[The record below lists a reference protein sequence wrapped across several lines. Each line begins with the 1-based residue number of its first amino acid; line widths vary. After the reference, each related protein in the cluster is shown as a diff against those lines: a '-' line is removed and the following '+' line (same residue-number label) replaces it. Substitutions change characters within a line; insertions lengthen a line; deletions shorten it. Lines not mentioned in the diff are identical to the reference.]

1 MGQAQM
7 QTTEAEFAQRIS
19 ALMDGEV
26 AAHEVLSAVD
36 LAKDGEG
43 AVHWREYQLIGDALR
58 SEDLLNTRSSED
70 FLNRFSAKLGA
81 EPHLLVPGVTQ
92 RSQSRERQR
101 FLVSPAWVR
110 RIMPSTAV
118 AAAVAAVSWVV
129 VPQLHGRTDGGDAS
143 PALVAKATQGPGA
156 VGQAVTVAAADN
168 TPMIRDARLDEYL
181 SAHRQSAT
189 NGMVVPYLRAVAN
202 GVANTQDSN
211 QE

>member
-1 MGQAQM
+1 MGQAQL
-7 QTTEAEFAQRIS
+7 QTAEVEFAQRIS
-19 ALMDGEV
+19 ALMDGEI
-26 AAHEVLSAVD
+26 AAHEVLSAVE

-43 AVHWREYQLIGDALR
+43 AAHWREYQLIGDVLR

-70 FLNRFSAKLGA
+70 FVSRFSAKLEA
-81 EPHLLVPGVTQ
+81 EPHLLVPAVAQRAKTQ
-92 RSQSRERQR
+92 ERHR

-110 RIMPSTAV
+110 RIMPTTAV

-129 VPQLHGRTDGGDAS
+129 VPQLRGPADGADGS
-143 PALVAKATQGPGA
+143 PALVAKATQAAAGA
-156 VGQAVTVAAADN
+156 QALTVAATDN

>member
-1 MGQAQM
+1 
-7 QTTEAEFAQRIS
+7 
-19 ALMDGEV
+19 MDGEV
-26 AAHEVLSAVD
+26 AAHEASAAVE

-43 AVHWREYQLIGDALR
+43 AGHWREYQLIGDVLR

-70 FLNRFSAKLGA
+70 FLSRFSAKLDA
-81 EPHLLVPGVTQ
+81 EPHLLVPAVAQRAKTQ
-92 RSQSRERQR
+92 ERHR

-110 RIMPSTAV
+110 RIMPTTAV

-129 VPQLHGRTDGGDAS
+129 VPQLRGPADGADGS
-143 PALVAKATQGPGA
+143 PALVAKATQAAGA
-156 VGQAVTVAAADN
+156 QALTVAATDN

>member
-1 MGQAQM
+1 MGQAQL
-7 QTTEAEFAQRIS
+7 QTAEAEFAQRIS

-26 AAHEVLSAVD
+26 AAHEASAAVE

-43 AVHWREYQLIGDALR
+43 AGHWREYQLIGDVLR
-58 SEDLLNTRSSED
+58 SEDLLNTRSSEN
-70 FLNRFSAKLGA
+70 FLSRFSAKLDA
-81 EPHLLVPGVTQ
+81 EPHLLVPAVAQRAKTQ
-92 RSQSRERQR
+92 ERHR

-110 RIMPSTAV
+110 RIMPTTAV
-118 AAAVAAVSWVV
+118 AAAVAAVSWVI
-129 VPQLHGRTDGGDAS
+129 VPQLRGPADGADGS
-143 PALVAKATQGPGA
+143 PALVAKATQAAGA
-156 VGQAVTVAAADN
+156 QALTVAATDN

>member
-1 MGQAQM
+1 MGQAQL
-7 QTTEAEFAQRIS
+7 QTAEVEFAQRIS
-19 ALMDGEV
+19 ALMDGEI
-26 AAHEVLSAVD
+26 AAHEVLSAVE

-43 AVHWREYQLIGDALR
+43 AAHWREYQLIGDVLR

-70 FLNRFSAKLGA
+70 FVSRFSAKLDA
-81 EPHLLVPGVTQ
+81 EPHLLVPAVAQRAKTQ
-92 RSQSRERQR
+92 ERHR

-110 RIMPSTAV
+110 RIMPTTAV

-129 VPQLHGRTDGGDAS
+129 VPQLRGPTDGADGS
-143 PALVAKATQGPGA
+143 PALVAKATQAAGA
-156 VGQAVTVAAADN
+156 QALTVAATDN

>member
-1 MGQAQM
+1 MGQAQL
-7 QTTEAEFAQRIS
+7 QTAEAEFAQRIS

-26 AAHEVLSAVD
+26 AAHEVSSAVEV
-36 LAKDGEG
+36 AKDGEG
-43 AVHWREYQLIGDALR
+43 AAHWREYQLIGDVLR

-70 FLNRFSAKLGA
+70 FLSRFSAKLDA
-81 EPHLLVPGVTQ
+81 EPHLLVPAVAQRAKTQ
-92 RSQSRERQR
+92 ERHR

-110 RIMPSTAV
+110 RIMPTTAV

-129 VPQLHGRTDGGDAS
+129 VPQLRGPADGADGS
-143 PALVAKATQGPGA
+143 PALVAKATQATGA
-156 VGQAVTVAAADN
+156 QALTVAATDN

>member
-1 MGQAQM
+1 MGQAQL
-7 QTTEAEFAQRIS
+7 QTAEAEFAQRIS

-26 AAHEVLSAVD
+26 AAYEVSAAVE

-43 AVHWREYQLIGDALR
+43 AGHWREYQLIGDVLR

-70 FLNRFSAKLGA
+70 FLSRFSAKLDA
-81 EPHLLVPGVTQ
+81 EPHLLVPAVAQRAKTQ
-92 RSQSRERQR
+92 ERHR

-110 RIMPSTAV
+110 RIMPTTAV

-129 VPQLHGRTDGGDAS
+129 VPQLRGPADGADGS
-143 PALVAKATQGPGA
+143 PALVAKATQA
-156 VGQAVTVAAADN
+156 ASAQALTVAATDN

>member
-1 MGQAQM
+1 M
-7 QTTEAEFAQRIS
+7 QTAEAEFAQRIS
-19 ALMDGEV
+19 ALMDGEI
-26 AAHEVLSAVD
+26 AAHEVSSAVD

-43 AVHWREYQLIGDALR
+43 AAHWREYQLIGDVLR
-58 SEDLLNTRSSED
+58 SEDLLHTRSSED
-70 FLNRFSAKLGA
+70 FLKRFSAKLEA
-81 EPHLLVPGVTQ
+81 EPHLLVPAVAQ
-92 RSQSRERQR
+92 RAQAQERPR

-129 VPQLHGRTDGGDAS
+129 VPQLRGPADGADGS
-143 PALVAKATQGPGA
+143 PALVAKAAQGADVP
-156 VGQAVTVAAADN
+156 AVTLAAADA

>member
-1 MGQAQM
+1 
-7 QTTEAEFAQRIS
+7 
-19 ALMDGEV
+19 MDGEV
-26 AAHEVLSAVD
+26 AAHEVATAVD

-43 AVHWREYQLIGDALR
+43 AAHWREYQLIGDVLR

-70 FLNRFSAKLGA
+70 FLSRFSVKLEA
-81 EPHLLVPGVTQ
+81 EPHLLVPAVAQRAKTQ
-92 RSQSRERQR
+92 ERHR

-110 RIMPSTAV
+110 RIMPTTAV

-129 VPQLHGRTDGGDAS
+129 VPQLRGPADGTDGS
-143 PALVAKATQGPGA
+143 PAMVAKATQGAGA
-156 VGQAVTVAAADN
+156 QALTVAATDS

>member
-1 MGQAQM
+1 M
-7 QTTEAEFAQRIS
+7 QTAEAEFAQRIS

-26 AAHEVLSAVD
+26 AAHEVSSAVD

-43 AVHWREYQLIGDALR
+43 AAHWREYQLIGDVLR
-58 SEDLLNTRSSED
+58 SEDLLNTPSSQD
-70 FLNRFSAKLGA
+70 FLNRFSAKLEA
-81 EPHLLVPGVTQ
+81 EPHLLVPAVAQ
-92 RSQSRERQR
+92 RVQAQERHR

-129 VPQLHGRTDGGDAS
+129 VPQLRGPADGADGS
-143 PALVAKATQGPGA
+143 PALVAKATQGTGT
-156 VGQAVTVAAADN
+156 QAVTLASADA
-168 TPMIRDARLDEYL
+168 TPMIRDVRLDEYL

-202 GVANTQDSN
+202 GVANAQDSN

>member
-1 MGQAQM
+1 M
-7 QTTEAEFAQRIS
+7 QTAEAEFAQRIS
-19 ALMDGEV
+19 ALMDGEI
-26 AAHEVLSAVD
+26 AAHEVSSAVE
-36 LAKDGEG
+36 LAEDGEG
-43 AVHWREYQLIGDALR
+43 AVHWREYQLIGDVLR
-58 SEDLLNTRSSED
+58 SEDLLHTRSSED
-70 FLNRFSAKLGA
+70 FLSRFSAKLEA
-81 EPHLLVPGVTQ
+81 EPHLLVPAVAQ
-92 RSQSRERQR
+92 RAQRQERHR

-129 VPQLHGRTDGGDAS
+129 VPQLRAPAEGADGS
-143 PALVAKATQGPGA
+143 PALVAKAAQGAGA
-156 VGQAVTVAAADN
+156 QALTVAATDN

>member
-7 QTTEAEFAQRIS
+7 QTAEAEFAQRIS

-26 AAHEVLSAVD
+26 AAHEVSSAVE
-36 LAKDGEG
+36 LAEDGEG
-43 AVHWREYQLIGDALR
+43 AAHWREYQLIGDVLR
-58 SEDLLNTRSSED
+58 SEDLLNTRSSEA
-70 FLNRFSAKLGA
+70 FLSRFSAKLEA
-81 EPHLLVPGVTQ
+81 EPHLLVPAVAQ
-92 RSQSRERQR
+92 RAKAQERHR

-110 RIMPSTAV
+110 RIMPTTAV

-129 VPQLHGRTDGGDAS
+129 VPQLRGPVDGADGS
-143 PALVAKATQGPGA
+143 PALVAKATQGA
-156 VGQAVTVAAADN
+156 SAQALTVAATDN

>member
-1 MGQAQM
+1 MGQAQL
-7 QTTEAEFAQRIS
+7 QTAEAEFALRVS

-26 AAHEVLSAVD
+26 AAHEVSAAVE

-43 AVHWREYQLIGDALR
+43 AAHWREYQLIGDLLR
-58 SEDLLNTRSSED
+58 SEDLLNTRSSEG
-70 FLNRFSAKLGA
+70 FLSRFSAKLDA
-81 EPHLLVPGVTQ
+81 EPHLLVPAVAQRAKTQ
-92 RSQSRERQR
+92 ERHR

-110 RIMPSTAV
+110 RIMPTTAV

-129 VPQLHGRTDGGDAS
+129 VPQLRGPADGADGS
-143 PALVAKATQGPGA
+143 PALVAKATQAAGA
-156 VGQAVTVAAADN
+156 QALTVAATDN

>member
-26 AAHEVLSAVD
+26 AVHEVSSAVE

-43 AVHWREYQLIGDALR
+43 AAHWREYQLIGDALR
-58 SEDLLNTRSSED
+58 SEELLHARSSED
-70 FLNRFSAKLGA
+70 FLSRFSAKLEA
-81 EPHLLVPGVTQ
+81 EPHLLVPTVAQ
-92 RSQSRERQR
+92 RAKAQERHR

-129 VPQLHGRTDGGDAS
+129 VPQLRGPVDGADGS
-143 PALVAKATQGPGA
+143 PALVAKATPGA
-156 VGQAVTVAAADN
+156 GVQAVTVAAADA

>member
-1 MGQAQM
+1 MGQAQL
-7 QTTEAEFAQRIS
+7 QTAEVEFAQRIS
-19 ALMDGEV
+19 ALMDGEI
-26 AAHEVLSAVD
+26 AAHEVLSAVE

-43 AVHWREYQLIGDALR
+43 AAHWREYQLIGDVLR

-70 FLNRFSAKLGA
+70 FVSRFSAKLEA
-81 EPHLLVPGVTQ
+81 EPHLLVPAVAQRAKTQ
-92 RSQSRERQR
+92 ERHR

-110 RIMPSTAV
+110 RIMPTTAV

-129 VPQLHGRTDGGDAS
+129 VPQLRGPADGADGS
-143 PALVAKATQGPGA
+143 PALVAKATQAAGA
-156 VGQAVTVAAADN
+156 QALTVAATDN

>member
-1 MGQAQM
+1 MGQAQL
-7 QTTEAEFAQRIS
+7 QTAEAEFAQRIS

-26 AAHEVLSAVD
+26 AAHEVSSAVE

-43 AVHWREYQLIGDALR
+43 AAHWREYQLIGDVLR

-70 FLNRFSAKLGA
+70 FLSRFSAKLDA
-81 EPHLLVPGVTQ
+81 EPHLLVPAVAQRAKTQ
-92 RSQSRERQR
+92 ERHR
-101 FLVSPAWVR
+101 FLVSPTWVR
-110 RIMPSTAV
+110 RIMPTTAV

-129 VPQLHGRTDGGDAS
+129 VPQLRGPADGAEGS
-143 PALVAKATQGPGA
+143 PALVAKATQATGA
-156 VGQAVTVAAADN
+156 QALTVAATDN

>member
-1 MGQAQM
+1 MGQAQL
-7 QTTEAEFAQRIS
+7 QTAEAEFAQRIS

-26 AAHEVLSAVD
+26 AAYEVSAAVE

-43 AVHWREYQLIGDALR
+43 AAHWREYQLIGDVLR

-70 FLNRFSAKLGA
+70 FLSRFSAKLDA
-81 EPHLLVPGVTQ
+81 EPHLLVPAVAQRAKTQ
-92 RSQSRERQR
+92 ERHR

-110 RIMPSTAV
+110 RIMPTTAV

-129 VPQLHGRTDGGDAS
+129 VPQLRGPADGADSS
-143 PALVAKATQGPGA
+143 PALVAKATQATGA
-156 VGQAVTVAAADN
+156 QALTVAATDN

>member
-1 MGQAQM
+1 MDRIAHLRLSSVILPLATPISDAKVLTGRQKPM
-7 QTTEAEFAQRIS
+7 TEIAMLFAE
-19 ALMDGEV
+19 
-26 AAHEVLSAVD
+26 
-36 LAKDGEG
+36 
-43 AVHWREYQLIGDALR
+43 VH
-58 SEDLLNTRSSED
+58 
-70 FLNRFSAKLGA
+70 SAKLDA
-81 EPHLLVPGVTQ
+81 EPHLLVPAVAQRAKTQ
-92 RSQSRERQR
+92 ERHR

-110 RIMPSTAV
+110 RIMPTTAV

-129 VPQLHGRTDGGDAS
+129 VPQLRGPADGAEGS
-143 PALVAKATQGPGA
+143 PALVAKATQGAGA
-156 VGQAVTVAAADN
+156 QALTVAAADN

>member
-1 MGQAQM
+1 MGQAQL
-7 QTTEAEFAQRIS
+7 QTAEAEFAQRIS
-19 ALMDGEV
+19 ALMDGEI
-26 AAHEVLSAVD
+26 AAHEVLSAVE

-43 AVHWREYQLIGDALR
+43 AAHWREYQLIGDVLR

-70 FLNRFSAKLGA
+70 FVSRFSAKLEA
-81 EPHLLVPGVTQ
+81 EPHLLVPAVAQRAKTQ
-92 RSQSRERQR
+92 ERHR

-110 RIMPSTAV
+110 RIMPTTAV

-129 VPQLHGRTDGGDAS
+129 VPQLRGPADGADGS
-143 PALVAKATQGPGA
+143 PALVAKATQAAAGA
-156 VGQAVTVAAADN
+156 QALTVAATDN

>member
-1 MGQAQM
+1 MGQAQL
-7 QTTEAEFAQRIS
+7 QTAEVEFAQRIS

-26 AAHEVLSAVD
+26 AAHEVSSAVE

-43 AVHWREYQLIGDALR
+43 AAHWREYQLIGDVLR

-70 FLNRFSAKLGA
+70 FLSRFSAKLDA
-81 EPHLLVPGVTQ
+81 EPHLLVPAVAQRAKTQ
-92 RSQSRERQR
+92 ERHR

-110 RIMPSTAV
+110 RIMPTTAV

-129 VPQLHGRTDGGDAS
+129 VPQLRGPADGADGS
-143 PALVAKATQGPGA
+143 PALVAKATQA
-156 VGQAVTVAAADN
+156 ASAQALTVAATDN

>member
-1 MGQAQM
+1 M
-7 QTTEAEFAQRIS
+7 QTAEAEFAQRIS
-19 ALMDGEV
+19 ALMDGEI
-26 AAHEVLSAVD
+26 AAHEVSSAVD

-43 AVHWREYQLIGDALR
+43 AAHWHEYQLIGDVLR
-58 SEDLLNTRSSED
+58 SEDLLHTRSSED
-70 FLNRFSAKLGA
+70 FLKRFSAKLEA
-81 EPHLLVPGVTQ
+81 EPHLLVPAVAQ
-92 RSQSRERQR
+92 RAQAQERHR

-129 VPQLHGRTDGGDAS
+129 VPQLRGPADGADGS
-143 PALVAKATQGPGA
+143 PALVAKAAQGADVP
-156 VGQAVTVAAADN
+156 AVTLAAADA

>member
-1 MGQAQM
+1 MGQAQL
-7 QTTEAEFAQRIS
+7 QTAEAEFAQRIS
-19 ALMDGEV
+19 ALIDGEV
-26 AAHEVLSAVD
+26 EAHEVSSAVE

-43 AVHWREYQLIGDALR
+43 AAHWREYQLIGDVLR

-70 FLNRFSAKLGA
+70 FLSRFSAKLDA
-81 EPHLLVPGVTQ
+81 EPHLLVPAVAQRAKTQ
-92 RSQSRERQR
+92 ERHR

-110 RIMPSTAV
+110 RIMPTTAV

-129 VPQLHGRTDGGDAS
+129 VPQLRGPADGADGS
-143 PALVAKATQGPGA
+143 PALVAKATQATGA
-156 VGQAVTVAAADN
+156 QALTVAATDN

>member
-1 MGQAQM
+1 M
-7 QTTEAEFAQRIS
+7 QTTEAKFAQRIS

-26 AAHEVLSAVD
+26 AVHEVSSAIE
-36 LAKDGEG
+36 LATDGEG
-43 AVHWREYQLIGDALR
+43 AAHWREYQLIGDALR
-58 SEDLLNTRSSED
+58 SEDLLHARSSED
-70 FLNRFSAKLGA
+70 FLSRFSAKLEA
-81 EPHLLVPGVTQ
+81 EPHLLVPAVVQ
-92 RSQSRERQR
+92 RAQAQERHR

-129 VPQLHGRTDGGDAS
+129 VPQLRGPVDGVDGS
-143 PALVAKATQGPGA
+143 PALVAKATQTPG
-156 VGQAVTVAAADN
+156 VQAQALTVAAADA

>member
-1 MGQAQM
+1 MGQAQL
-7 QTTEAEFAQRIS
+7 QTAEAEFAQRIS

-26 AAHEVLSAVD
+26 AAHEVSSAVE
-36 LAKDGEG
+36 LAMDGEG
-43 AVHWREYQLIGDALR
+43 AAHWREYQLIGDVLR
-58 SEDLLNTRSSED
+58 SEDLLNTRSSEG
-70 FLNRFSAKLGA
+70 FLSQFSARLDA
-81 EPHLLVPGVTQ
+81 EPHLLVPAVAQRAKTQ
-92 RSQSRERQR
+92 ERHR

-110 RIMPSTAV
+110 RIMPTTAV

-129 VPQLHGRTDGGDAS
+129 VPQLRGPVDGADGS
-143 PALVAKATQGPGA
+143 PALVAKAPQGAGA
-156 VGQAVTVAAADN
+156 QALTVAATDN

>member
-1 MGQAQM
+1 MGQAQL
-7 QTTEAEFAQRIS
+7 QTAEAEFAQRIS

-26 AAHEVLSAVD
+26 AAYEVSAAVE

-43 AVHWREYQLIGDALR
+43 AGHWREYQLIGDVLR

-70 FLNRFSAKLGA
+70 FLSRFSAKLDA
-81 EPHLLVPGVTQ
+81 EPHLLVPAVAQRAKTQ
-92 RSQSRERQR
+92 ERHR

-110 RIMPSTAV
+110 RIMPTTAV

-129 VPQLHGRTDGGDAS
+129 VPQLRGPADGADGS
-143 PALVAKATQGPGA
+143 PALVAKATQAAGA
-156 VGQAVTVAAADN
+156 QALTVAATDN

>member
-1 MGQAQM
+1 MGQAQL
-7 QTTEAEFAQRIS
+7 QTAEAEFAQRIS

-26 AAHEVLSAVD
+26 AAHEVSAAVE

-43 AVHWREYQLIGDALR
+43 AAHWREYQLIGDVLR

-70 FLNRFSAKLGA
+70 FLSRFSAKLDA
-81 EPHLLVPGVTQ
+81 EPHLLVPAVAQRAKTQ
-92 RSQSRERQR
+92 ERHR

-110 RIMPSTAV
+110 RIMPTTAV

-129 VPQLHGRTDGGDAS
+129 VPQLRGPADGADGS
-143 PALVAKATQGPGA
+143 PALVAKATQAAGA
-156 VGQAVTVAAADN
+156 QALTVAATDN

>member
-7 QTTEAEFAQRIS
+7 QTAEAEFAQRIS
-19 ALMDGEV
+19 ALMDGEI
-26 AAHEVLSAVD
+26 AAHEVSSAVD

-43 AVHWREYQLIGDALR
+43 AAHWREYQLIGDVLR
-58 SEDLLNTRSSED
+58 SEDLLHTRSSED
-70 FLNRFSAKLGA
+70 FLKRFSAKLQA
-81 EPHLLVPGVTQ
+81 EPHLLVPAVAQ
-92 RSQSRERQR
+92 RAQAQERHR

-129 VPQLHGRTDGGDAS
+129 VPQLRGPADGAGS
-143 PALVAKATQGPGA
+143 PALVAKAAQGADVP
-156 VGQAVTVAAADN
+156 AVTLAAADA

>member
-1 MGQAQM
+1 MGQAQL
-7 QTTEAEFAQRIS
+7 QTAEAEFAQRIS

-26 AAHEVLSAVD
+26 AAHEVSSAVE

-43 AVHWREYQLIGDALR
+43 AAHWREYQLIGDVLR

-70 FLNRFSAKLGA
+70 FVSRFSAKLDA
-81 EPHLLVPGVTQ
+81 EPHLLVPAVAQ
-92 RSQSRERQR
+92 RAKAQERHR

-110 RIMPSTAV
+110 RIMPTTAV

-129 VPQLHGRTDGGDAS
+129 VPQLRGPADGADGS
-143 PALVAKATQGPGA
+143 PALVAKATQGGGA
-156 VGQAVTVAAADN
+156 QALTVAATDN

>member
-1 MGQAQM
+1 MGQAQL
-7 QTTEAEFAQRIS
+7 QTAEAEFAQRIS

-26 AAHEVLSAVD
+26 AAHEVSSAVEV
-36 LAKDGEG
+36 AKDGEG
-43 AVHWREYQLIGDALR
+43 AAHWREYQLIGDVLR
-58 SEDLLNTRSSED
+58 SEDLLNTRSSEN
-70 FLNRFSAKLGA
+70 FLSRFSAKLDA
-81 EPHLLVPGVTQ
+81 EPHLLVPAVAQRAKTQ
-92 RSQSRERQR
+92 ERHR

-110 RIMPSTAV
+110 RIMPTTAV

-129 VPQLHGRTDGGDAS
+129 VPQLRGPADGADGS
-143 PALVAKATQGPGA
+143 PALVAKATQAAGA
-156 VGQAVTVAAADN
+156 QALTVAATDN

>member
-1 MGQAQM
+1 MGQAQL
-7 QTTEAEFAQRIS
+7 QTAEVEFAQRIS

-26 AAHEVLSAVD
+26 ATHEVSSAVE

-43 AVHWREYQLIGDALR
+43 AAHWREYQLIGDVLR

-70 FLNRFSAKLGA
+70 FLSRFSAKLDA
-81 EPHLLVPGVTQ
+81 EPHLLVPAVAQRAKTQ
-92 RSQSRERQR
+92 ERHR

-110 RIMPSTAV
+110 RIMPTTAV

-129 VPQLHGRTDGGDAS
+129 VPQLRGPADGADGS
-143 PALVAKATQGPGA
+143 PALVAKATQA
-156 VGQAVTVAAADN
+156 ASAQALTVAATDN

>member
-1 MGQAQM
+1 MGQAQL
-7 QTTEAEFAQRIS
+7 QTAEAEFAQRIS

-26 AAHEVLSAVD
+26 AAHEVATAVD

-43 AVHWREYQLIGDALR
+43 AAHWREYQLIGDVLR

-70 FLNRFSAKLGA
+70 FLSRFSAKLDA
-81 EPHLLVPGVTQ
+81 EPHLLVPAVAQRAKTQ
-92 RSQSRERQR
+92 ERHR

-110 RIMPSTAV
+110 RIMPTTAV

-129 VPQLHGRTDGGDAS
+129 VPQLRGPADGADGS
-143 PALVAKATQGPGA
+143 PALVAKATQGAGA
-156 VGQAVTVAAADN
+156 QPLTVAATDS

>member
-1 MGQAQM
+1 MGQAQL
-7 QTTEAEFAQRIS
+7 QTAEVEFAQRIS
-19 ALMDGEV
+19 ALMDGEI
-26 AAHEVLSAVD
+26 AAHEVLSAVE

-43 AVHWREYQLIGDALR
+43 AAHWREYQLIGDVLR

-70 FLNRFSAKLGA
+70 FVSRFSAKLEA
-81 EPHLLVPGVTQ
+81 EPHLLVPAVAQRAKTQ
-92 RSQSRERQR
+92 ERHR

-110 RIMPSTAV
+110 RIMPTTAV

-129 VPQLHGRTDGGDAS
+129 VPQLRGHADGADGS
-143 PALVAKATQGPGA
+143 PALVAKATQAAGA
-156 VGQAVTVAAADN
+156 QALTVAATDN